1 MPARRLAAVVLGG
14 FVLAAAFTAL
24 NGLLVGRSQASIA
37 AAAPP
42 AIGPDEQASRIF
54 QYRTEVL
61 RVFDPRVEFEKVPLV
76 VGVLLL
82 AVCAFAARPLAG
94 GARRQVAAGA
104 LDGASSRTMV

>member
-1 MPARRLAAVVLGG
+1 MPARRLRVGG
-14 FVLAAAFTAL
+14 RFHGVEPAT
-24 NGLLVGRSQASIA
+24 GGRSQASIA